1 MKASIVTLF
10 ALVVVLAIAG
20 PAVAQDGVLS
30 AYIPFNFNIGDS
42 TLPSGIYTVQTVGN
56 GALLLIR
63 SVENRKAMY
72 SWANTNFTPSTN
84 LKVGKLVFNGY
95 GDRYFLSSVA
105 WPFGGPSR
113 DLPPSNVE
121 LQASKESAK
130 RKLEVASTK

>member
-1 MKASIVTLF
+1 MKTSIITLF

-42 TLPSGIYTVQTVGN
+42 SLPSGTYTVQTVGN

-63 SVENRKAMY
+63 SAETRKAMY
-72 SWANTNFTPSTN
+72 SWANTNFTTTN

-95 GDRYFLSSVA
+95 GDRYFLSTVA

-113 DLPPSNVE
+113 DLAPSHVE
-121 LQASKESAK
+121 QQVSKGSAK

>member
-1 MKASIVTLF
+1 MKTSILTLF
-10 ALVVVLAIAG
+10 ALIVVLAIAG

-42 TLPSGIYTVQTVGN
+42 SLPSGTYTVQTVGN

-63 SVENRKAMY
+63 STETRKAMY
-72 SWANTNFTPSTN
+72 SWANTNFTTTN

-113 DLPPSNVE
+113 DLPPSSVE
-121 LQASKESAK
+121 QQVSKGSAK

>member
-1 MKASIVTLF
+1 MKTSIITLF

-42 TLPSGIYTVQTVGN
+42 SLPSGTYTVQTVGN

-63 SVENRKAMY
+63 STETRKAMY
-72 SWANTNFTPSTN
+72 SWANTNFTTTN

-121 LQASKESAK
+121 QQVSKGSAK